1 MKENFSDEE
10 LIRLIKESGYEN
22 ALYKVLKTRVERKKI
37 YGDGW
42 KSDPDWAI
50 LAEIRQKYKRLEKFI
65 IGGGTI
71 PEGKVY
77 EGAVDTLVDLS
88 NYANFLLEILLVE
101 KDNK

>member
-65 IGGGTI
+65 IGGAK
-71 PEGKVY
+71 PDKVY
-77 EGAVDTLVDLS
+77 ESAVDTLVDLS